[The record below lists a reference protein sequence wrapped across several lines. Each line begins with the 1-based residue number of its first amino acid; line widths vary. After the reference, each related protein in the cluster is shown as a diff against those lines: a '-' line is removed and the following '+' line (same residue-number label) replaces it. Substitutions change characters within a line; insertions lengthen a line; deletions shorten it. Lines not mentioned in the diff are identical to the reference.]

1 MDHLI
6 LLGHALSL
14 TSVRTQEL
22 EVVAPARL
30 NLFGLIPNG
39 VFE

>member
-22 EVVAPARL
+22 EVVAPAR
-30 NLFGLIPNG
+30 FELIWSHSKRC
-39 VFE
+39 F